1 MRIQTDEEKMPTN
14 DKPKI
19 VMYTT
24 KWCPNCWMAKRVMA
38 SMGVAYDE
46 INISHDPDAAAI
58 VERINRGYRS
68 VPTLIF
74 PDGSTLTE
82 PRPAELSAKLSLML

>member
-1 MRIQTDEEKMPTN
+1 MLTNSQTS
-14 DKPKI
+14 DKLKI
-19 VMYTT
+19 IMYTT
-24 KWCPNCWMAKRVMA
+24 KWCPDCWRAKRVMD

-46 INISHDPDAAAI
+46 VNISHDLDAQAI
-58 VERINRGYRS
+58 VERINRGNHS

-82 PRPAELSAKLSLML
+82 PRTAELSAKLSALL